1 MIIAKTPFK
10 GIDYDTM
17 VKNVAS
23 GEIYKT
29 IDNGFFKMLLSRML
43 SVDVQRR
50 ADINEVA
57 NMLSQQ
63 SPISTTARTVIRKAS
78 GVNNF
83 NKINSESEIK
93 QKHVSLNRA
102 PLST

>member
-10 GIDYDTM
+10 GMDYDTM
-17 VKNVAS
+17 VKGVAS

-43 SVDVQRR
+43 SIDVQRR

-57 NMLSQQ
+57 SMLSQQ
-63 SPISTTARTVIRKAS
+63 SPIVTTTVNKKTS
-78 GVNNF
+78 GINNF
-83 NKINSESEIK
+83 SKNN
-93 QKHVSLNRA
+93 Q
-102 PLST
+102 T